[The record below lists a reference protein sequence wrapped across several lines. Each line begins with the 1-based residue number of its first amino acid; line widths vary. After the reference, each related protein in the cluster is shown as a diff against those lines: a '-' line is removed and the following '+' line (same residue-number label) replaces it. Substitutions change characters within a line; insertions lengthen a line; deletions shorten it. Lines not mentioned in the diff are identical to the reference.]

1 MPDATSYVKLLR
13 YDDPAMGAGY
23 NPRAIQHY
31 VDIHDLVGPAGP
43 TVIQSGSSGEIAA
56 MNAEGAEAVT
66 LNGSGA
72 SWISAISD
80 HAYVDVNIGNVKF
93 RIAQAVE
100 VTIPTRVAD
109 LLRQEGWIR

>member
-1 MPDATSYVKLLR
+1 
-13 YDDPAMGAGY
+13 MGAGY

-31 VDIHDLVGPAGP
+31 NDVHDLVGPAGP
-43 TVIQSGSSGEIAA
+43 TVIISGSSGEIQNMIAGGT
-56 MNAEGAEAVT
+56 ETVT
-66 LNGSGA
+66 LNGSSA
-72 SWISAISD
+72 SWITAISN
-80 HAYVDVNIGNVKF
+80 HAYVDVNIDNVKY

>member
-1 MPDATSYVKLLR
+1 MPTPTSYVKLVR
-13 YDDPAMGAGY
+13 YNDPAMGSGY

-31 VDIHDLVGPAGP
+31 VDVHDLVGPAGP
-43 TVIQSGSSGEIAA
+43 AVIQTGSSGEVAKMI
-56 MNAEGAEAVT
+56 AEGTETVT

-80 HAYVDVNIGNVKF
+80 HAYLDTQIGSVKY
-93 RIAQAVE
+93 RIALAVE
-100 VTIPTRVAD
+100 VIIPTRVAD